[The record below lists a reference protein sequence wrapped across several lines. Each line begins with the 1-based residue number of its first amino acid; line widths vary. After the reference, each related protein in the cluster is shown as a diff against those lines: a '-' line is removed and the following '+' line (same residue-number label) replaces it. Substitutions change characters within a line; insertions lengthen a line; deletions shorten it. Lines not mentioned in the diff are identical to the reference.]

1 MLKEKNPLL
10 KLNLIEKKF
19 ILTEICIK
27 IFESFYKIFD
37 IILEDPIENFWF
49 EFLGIVL
56 GYSQIIY
63 YWVDRT
69 VSEY

>member
-1 MLKEKNPLL
+1 MLKDKNPLL
-10 KLNLIEKKF
+10 KLNLTEKKF

-27 IFESFYKIFD
+27 IYESFYKLFD

-49 EFLGIVL
+49 EFIGIVM
-56 GYSQIIY
+56 GYSQILY
-63 YWVDRT
+63 YLIDRT

>member
-1 MLKEKNPLL
+1 L

-19 ILTEICIK
+19 ILAEICIK

-49 EFLGIVL
+49 EFLGIVM

-63 YWVDRT
+63 YWIDRT

>member
-10 KLNLIEKKF
+10 KLNLIENKF
-19 ILTEICIK
+19 ILSEICVK
-27 IFESFYKIFD
+27 IFESFYKLFD

-49 EFLGIVL
+49 EFLSIVM
-56 GYSQIIY
+56 GYSQILY
-63 YWVDRT
+63 YLVDKT

>member
-19 ILTEICIK
+19 ILSEICIK
-27 IFESFYKIFD
+27 IFESFYKLFD

-49 EFLGIVL
+49 EFLGIVM
-56 GYSQIIY
+56 GYSQILY
-63 YWVDRT
+63 YLIDKT

>member
-19 ILTEICIK
+19 ILSEICIK
-27 IFESFYKIFD
+27 IFEAFYKLFD

-49 EFLGIVL
+49 EFLGIVM
-56 GYSQIIY
+56 GYSQILY
-63 YWVDRT
+63 YLIDRT

>member
-1 MLKEKNPLL
+1 MLKDKNPLL

-19 ILTEICIK
+19 ILTEISIK
-27 IFESFYKIFD
+27 IFESFYKLFD

-49 EFLGIVL
+49 EFLGIAM
-56 GYSQIIY
+56 GYSQILY
-63 YWVDRT
+63 YLVART

>member
-19 ILTEICIK
+19 ILTELCIK

-49 EFLGIVL
+49 EFLGIVM

-63 YWVDRT
+63 YWIDRT

>member
-10 KLNLIEKKF
+10 KLNLIENKF
-19 ILTEICIK
+19 ILSEICVK
-27 IFESFYKIFD
+27 IFESFYKLFD

-49 EFLGIVL
+49 EFLSIVM
-56 GYSQIIY
+56 GYSQILY
-63 YWVDRT
+63 YLVDRT

>member
-19 ILTEICIK
+19 ILTEMCIK

-49 EFLGIVL
+49 EFLGIVF

-63 YWVDRT
+63 YWIDRT
-69 VSEY
+69 VSKY

>member
-19 ILTEICIK
+19 ILTELCIK